1 MKAKKKLFIAL
12 AGILLLFTFQILV
25 IPPTASF
32 AGKHPPFY
40 LLNSEGDI
48 INPLTGE
55 NADQPYSTYNTC
67 DMCHSYDDIV
77 QGYHFQMGAKSVSD
91 HYSKEQPW
99 VLSDGMFGKF

>member
-1 MKAKKKLFIAL
+1 MKSKNKWLIAL
-12 AGILLLFTFQILV
+12 VGMLLLFTFQNLV
-25 IPPTASF
+25 ISPSASF

-55 NADQPYSTYNTC
+55 NADQPYSSYNTC

-77 QGYHFQMGAKSVSD
+77 MGYHFQMGLESVSD
-91 HYSKEQPW
+91 HYSKEHPW